1 MTLLDAEPPKPQS
14 ALRKYLPGVIA
25 LVVVTGALLG
35 YRLRN
40 YPEERAVTRFLTTL
54 EEGNFREAYRLW
66 QPSPSYGFGD
76 FMHDWGEQ
84 GDYGKL
90 RQFEILGSK
99 SKGSDAVIVTVR
111 INGVDPPLDLVVE
124 RRTKGLAY
132 SPF

>member
-40 YPEERAVTRFLTTL
+40 YPEERAVARFLTTL
-54 EEGNFREAYRLW
+54 EEANFREAYRLW

-90 RQFEILGSK
+90 RQFEILQSK

>member
-1 MTLLDAEPPKPQS
+1 MTLLDAEPPKPQT
-14 ALRKYLPGVIA
+14 ALRKYLPVVIA

-40 YPEERAVTRFLTTL
+40 YPEERAVARFLTTL
-54 EEGNFREAYRLW
+54 EGANFREAYRLW
-66 QPSPSYGFGD
+66 QPSPSYSFGD
-76 FMHDWGEQ
+76 FMRDWGEQ

-90 RQFEILGSK
+90 RQFDILQSK

-111 INGVDPPLDLVVE
+111 INGVDPPLDLVVD
-124 RRTKGLAY
+124 RRTEGLAY

>member
-40 YPEERAVTRFLTTL
+40 YPEERAVARFLTTL

-99 SKGSDAVIVTVR
+99 SKGSDAVIVTAR
-111 INGVDPPLDLVVE
+111 INGVDPPLDLVVD

>member
-14 ALRKYLPGVIA
+14 ALRKYLPVVIA

-40 YPEERAVTRFLTTL
+40 YPEERAVARFLTTL
-54 EEGNFREAYRLW
+54 EEANFREAYRLW
-66 QPSPSYGFGD
+66 QPSPSYSFGD
-76 FMHDWGEQ
+76 FMRDWSEP
-84 GDYGKL
+84 GDYGKI
-90 RQFEILGSK
+90 RQFEILQSK

>member
-14 ALRKYLPGVIA
+14 ALRKYLPVVIA

-40 YPEERAVTRFLTTL
+40 YPEERAVARFLTTL

-76 FMHDWGEQ
+76 FMRDWGEQ
-84 GDYGKL
+84 GDYGKI

>member
-14 ALRKYLPGVIA
+14 ALRKYLPVVIA

-99 SKGSDAVIVTVR
+99 SKGSDAVIVTAR
-111 INGVDPPLDLVVE
+111 INGVDPPLDLVVD

>member
-40 YPEERAVTRFLTTL
+40 YPEERAVARFLTTL
-54 EEGNFREAYRLW
+54 EEANFREAYRLW

-90 RQFEILGSK
+90 RQFEILQSR

-111 INGVDPPLDLVVE
+111 INGVDPPLDVVVD
-124 RRTKGLAY
+124 RRTRGLAY

>member
-40 YPEERAVTRFLTTL
+40 YPEERAVARFLTTL
-54 EEGNFREAYRLW
+54 EEANFREAYRLW

>member
-99 SKGSDAVIVTVR
+99 SKGSDAVIVTAR
-111 INGVDPPLDLVVE
+111 INGVDPPLDLVVD

>member
-1 MTLLDAEPPKPQS
+1 MTLLDAEPPKPQT
-14 ALRKYLPGVIA
+14 ALRKYLPVVIA

-40 YPEERAVTRFLTTL
+40 YPEERAVARFLTTL
-54 EEGNFREAYRLW
+54 EGANFREAYRLW
-66 QPSPSYGFGD
+66 QPSPSYSFGD

-90 RQFEILGSK
+90 RQFDILQSK

-111 INGVDPPLDLVVE
+111 INGVDPPLDLVVD

>member
-1 MTLLDAEPPKPQS
+1 MTLLDAVPPKPQS
-14 ALRKYLPGVIA
+14 PLRKYLPVVIA

-40 YPEERAVTRFLTTL
+40 YPEERAVARFLTTL
-54 EEGNFREAYRLW
+54 EEGNYREGYGLW

-76 FMHDWGEQ
+76 FMRDWGEQ

-99 SKGSDAVIVTVR
+99 SKGSDAVIVTAR
-111 INGVDPPLDLVVE
+111 INGVDPPLDLVVD
-124 RRTKGLAY
+124 RQTKGLAY

>member
-66 QPSPSYGFGD
+66 QPSPSYAFGD

-84 GDYGKL
+84 GDYGKV
-90 RQFEILGSK
+90 RQFEILQSK